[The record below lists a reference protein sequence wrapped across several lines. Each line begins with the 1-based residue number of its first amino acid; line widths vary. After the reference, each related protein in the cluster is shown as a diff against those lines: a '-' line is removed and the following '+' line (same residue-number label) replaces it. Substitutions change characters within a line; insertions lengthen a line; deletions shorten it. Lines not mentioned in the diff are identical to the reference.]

1 MRCYFH
7 LLSPYGMIRDDVGVE
22 VTDMRMAE
30 AEALKAI
37 EEIRQEDNCTDK
49 EWQGWRL
56 NVTDCSGHLLLSIS
70 LSRSQ
75 NSPAHRPLHPRVFS
89 S

>member
-7 LLSPYGMIRDDVGVE
+7 LMSPTGMIRDDAGVE
-22 VTDMRMAE
+22 VADMAMVE

-37 EEIRQEDNCTDK
+37 QEIRQEDNEADR

-56 NVTDCSGHLLLSIS
+56 NVTDRSGYVFLSI
-70 LSRSQ
+70 R
-75 NSPAHRPLHPRVFS
+75 
-89 S
+89 

>member
-7 LLSPYGMIRDDVGVE
+7 LLSPYGMIRDDAGVE
-22 VTDMRMAE
+22 VADMRMAE

-37 EEIRQEDNCTDK
+37 EEMRQEDNEADE

-70 LSRSQ
+70 LNPSR
-75 NSPAHRPLHPRVFS
+75 NAPAHKPLRRRVS
-89 S
+89 LS

>member
-1 MRCYFH
+1 
-7 LLSPYGMIRDDVGVE
+7 MIRDDAGVE
-22 VTDMRMAE
+22 VADMAMVE

-37 EEIRQEDNCTDK
+37 QEIRQEDNEADE

-56 NVTDCSGHLLLSIS
+56 NVTDRSGYVLLSIS
-70 LSRSQ
+70 LGPSQEPRPSRQSV
-75 NSPAHRPLHPRVFS
+75 LS

>member
-1 MRCYFH
+1 
-7 LLSPYGMIRDDVGVE
+7 MIRDDAGVE

-37 EEIRQEDNCTDK
+37 QEIRQEDNDTEE

-56 NVTDCSGHLLLSIS
+56 NVTDCSGYLLLSIS
-70 LSRSQ
+70 LSSSQ
-75 NSPAHRPLHPRVFS
+75 TSPEHGPLHPRVLS

>member
-1 MRCYFH
+1 
-7 LLSPYGMIRDDVGVE
+7 MIRDDAGVE

-37 EEIRQEDNCTDK
+37 QEIRQEDNNTEE
-49 EWQGWRL
+49 EWRGWRL
-56 NVTDCSGHLLLSIS
+56 NVTDCSGYLLLSIS
-70 LSRSQ
+70 L
-75 NSPAHRPLHPRVFS
+75 NSPQTSLEQAPLHPRVLS

>member
-7 LLSPYGMIRDDVGVE
+7 LMSPTGMIRDDAGVE
-22 VTDMRMAE
+22 VADMAMVE

-37 EEIRQEDNCTDK
+37 QEIRQEDNEADE

-56 NVTDCSGHLLLSIS
+56 NVTDRSGYVLLSIS
-70 LSRSQ
+70 LGPSQEPRPSRQSV
-75 NSPAHRPLHPRVFS
+75 LS